1 MIAEIAGLTVTSS
14 GNGRVNVIDP
24 LWNGY
29 LANITP
35 IEFEENYLQHL
46 PPRLA
51 GAEFLKRYEGISDSV
66 THVED
71 SVSYPI
77 RASTA
82 HPIYENYR
90 VNQFA
95 SILKQWR
102 GLDQAA
108 QLGDLMLG
116 SHQSYTDCGLGSE
129 RTDLIVELVKDDKQ
143 SSLFGGRITGG
154 GSGGT
159 VAVLGKRGATESL
172 TRLVEK
178 FESATGYRPL
188 VLSGSSTGAAG
199 FDHLR
204 LRKVKNAQV

>member
-1 MIAEIAGLTVTSS
+1 MTGS
-14 GNGRVNVIDP
+14 D
-24 LWNGY
+24 
-29 LANITP
+29 
-35 IEFEENYLQHL
+35 
-46 PPRLA
+46 
-51 GAEFLKRYEGISDSV
+51 FLKRYEGISDSV

-71 SVSYPI
+71 SVEYPI
-77 RASTA
+77 RAATA
-82 HPIYENYR
+82 HPIYENHR

-95 SILKQWR
+95 AILKQWS
-102 GLDQAA
+102 GLDQAPK
-108 QLGDLMLG
+108 LGDLMLE

-129 RTDLIVELVKDDKQ
+129 RTDLIIELVKEDRQ

-172 TRLVEK
+172 TRLIEK
-178 FESATGYRPL
+178 FERATGYRPL

-204 LRKVKNAQV
+204 LRKVTNAQV